1 MKIPSI
7 DYSPLFT
14 ATQAKFGVQQA
25 KISADASQTIPQSIK
40 LQEKSLK
47 LQRDNLAVKSFLG
60 ATQLGLDLVGLAVE
74 TKQQSDFES
83 AKTNLLTTDDEYRKM
98 SLEAILNNT
107 TKINVDNGMAEIQL
121 SPELEQYKAEAYQA
135 IDNSNKS
142 KKVKQYERD
151 QLQQVF
157 ANAEQA
163 VYKQATERYLNDL
176 NTSFSMNHDISLT
189 KDIQSPEG
197 YSYGE
202 ALINSRTDLTKAQRE
217 ATLYAYKKEVD
228 YGRADATATTIAKTE
243 GVGKALAYASSLQG
257 FEQSQVQTIVSNA
270 TKASAVV
277 TQSVV
282 SEAQNVMTAGL
293 EAGKSPSELYS
304 QVENSVAGQPTER
317 RKAALDA
324 ISAAH
329 TDWAVDVSMTNWM
342 SDKEQS
348 LEQLQEV
355 RDSINNG
362 ERSYMY
368 EGIPETKESVLSM
381 YDDLITGQKKQGA
394 TVNTQAVKDNMN
406 AAYNSFT
413 KGEQSGE
420 DVIRYINS
428 IGGDNPDL
436 TASFINKVQDNVIPE
451 QYKPMV
457 KDFSKSITD
466 SMKAGWKIE
475 KDAELSPE
483 QRVDLIAAETWVNGA
498 MLDLFMES
506 ASGNMSTSDFT
517 NAMNNISRIYT
528 SKEMDVLNAGSLK
541 VTTRKTGIDSAIEAQ
556 QMFATVDPVY
566 SDANGRLNWASA
578 EMEQTFDQMALAMS
592 DELAKRGIDVIG
604 YNPMPTRNEQGQIV
618 DVTANPVFQDKN
630 GSWYMFNGKQIMQ
643 SEGGDMWR
651 IIGTVKIQSNNTT
664 PGAQPM
670 PDTTTPQ
677 VASQMVGTG
686 GFGPNVRQVA
696 ATQEP
701 KKVEQEVAEPQKEA
715 EQPREFKQPEVT
727 PQIVEQYRNDLVKT
741 VRDQENLTKRE
752 SEVVADIAVSQAPQ
766 WATDIRDKYRN
777 ASEAYLASIAENK
790 RDMLMQ
796 LAEKYRQ
803 GQVDMGQ
810 FDPKIPDFFKKI
822 ERSKKDKT
830 PQEVR

>member
-189 KDIQSPEG
+189 KDIQSSEG
-197 YSYGE
+197 YAYGE

-282 SEAQNVMTAGL
+282 SEAQNVMTSGL
-293 EAGKSPSELYS
+293 EAGKSPAELYS

-348 LEQLQEV
+348 LEQLQDV
-355 RDSINNG
+355 RESINNG

-541 VTTRKTGIDSAIEAQ
+541 ITTRKTGIDSAIEAQ

-566 SDANGRLNWASA
+566 SDANGRINWASA

-651 IIGTVKIQSNNTT
+651 MMGTVKSS
-664 PGAQPM
+664 QPDPEPPAPFNPSAPE
-670 PDTTTPQ
+670 PDSKATPQ
-677 VASQMVGTG
+677 VVQ
-686 GFGPNVRQVA
+686 
-696 ATQEP
+696 
-701 KKVEQEVAEPQKEA
+701 
-715 EQPREFKQPEVT
+715 
-727 PQIVEQYRNDLVKT
+727 QYRDDLVKT

-766 WATDIRDKYRN
+766 WATDVRDKYRN
-777 ASEAYLASIAENK
+777 ASETYLESIPKPKKEL
-790 RDMLMQ
+790 LME

-803 GQVDMGQ
+803 DETDLGQ
-810 FDPKIPDFFKKI
+810 FDPKIPDFFKTI
-822 ERSKKDKT
+822 EKKKLDKT
-830 PQEVR
+830 QQEIR

>member
-25 KISADASQTIPQSIK
+25 QISADASQTIPQSIK
-40 LQEKSLK
+40 LQEKSLQ
-47 LQRDNLAVKSFLG
+47 LQRQNLVVNTVLG
-60 ATQLGLDLVGLAVE
+60 VAELGLDIAGFAVE
-74 TKQQSDFES
+74 MKQQSDLEN
-83 AKTNLLTTDDEYRKM
+83 AKTNLLTADDEYRKM
-98 SLEAILNNT
+98 SMEAILNNT
-107 TKINVDNGMAEIQL
+107 TTISVENGMAEIQL
-121 SPELEQYKAEAYQA
+121 SPELEQYKADAFQA

-142 KKVKQYERD
+142 KSVKRYERE

-157 ANAEQA
+157 ASAEQA
-163 VYKQATERYLNDL
+163 VYKQASERYLNDL

-189 KDIQSPEG
+189 KDIQSAEG
-197 YSYGE
+197 YAYGE
-202 ALINSRTDLTKAQRE
+202 ALINSRSDLTKAQKE

-277 TQSVV
+277 TQAVV

-293 EAGKSPSELYS
+293 EAGKSPSELYA
-304 QVENSVAGQPTER
+304 QVENTVAGQPTER

-329 TDWAVDVSMTNWM
+329 TNWAVDVSMQNWM

-368 EGIPETKESVLSM
+368 EGIPKTKESVLSM
-381 YDDLITGQKKQGA
+381 YDDLISGQKKQGA
-394 TVNTQAVKDNMN
+394 TLNSQAVKDNMN
-406 AAYNSFT
+406 AAYNMFV

-428 IGGDNPDL
+428 IGSDDPDL
-436 TASFINKVQDNVIPE
+436 TASFIKKVQDNVIPE

-457 KDFSKSITD
+457 NDFAKAITD
-466 SMKAGWKIE
+466 SMKANWKIG
-475 KDAELSPE
+475 KDSELSAE
-483 QRVDLIAAETWVNGA
+483 QRVDLIGAETWVKGA

-517 NAMNNISRIYT
+517 NAMNSISRIYT

-541 VTTRKTGIDSAIEAQ
+541 VTTRKTGIESAIEAQ

-566 SDANGRLNWASA
+566 SDSNGRLNWASPQ
-578 EMEQTFDQMALAMS
+578 MEQTFDQMAIAMS
-592 DELAKRGIDVIG
+592 DELSKRGIDVIG

-618 DVTANPVFQDKN
+618 DVTANPVFQDRS

-651 IIGTVKIQSNNTT
+651 IIGTVGSQPGST
-664 PGAQPM
+664 PTATQPK
-670 PDTTTPQ
+670 PDTTTGQ

-686 GFGPNVRQVA
+686 GFGPNVQQVA
-696 ATQEP
+696 AMQQP
-701 KKVEQEVAEPQKEA
+701 AKQ
-715 EQPREFKQPEVT
+715 EQPREFSQPEAT

-741 VRDQENLTKRE
+741 VRDQENLTKKE

-777 ASEAYLASIAENK
+777 SSQAYLEKITEQK
-790 RDMLMQ
+790 RDLLLE

-803 GQVDMGQ
+803 GQTDLGQ
-810 FDPKIPDFFKKI
+810 FDPKIPDFFKTI
-822 ERSKKDKT
+822 EKYKRDKT
-830 PQEVR
+830 PRGIDD